1 MMNPDCGTAIL
12 YFSLSPKAQ
21 AQSKQWKGVSPALAR
36 KTQSKLFHHT
46 ESIIKKSGLPCI
58 HSDENNQ
65 RGDDFGSKL
74 SNAMEDVFSLGYN
87 SVIVL
92 GNDCPELN
100 QDIIQS
106 ADQYLKRSQIVIGP
120 SQSGGVY
127 LMGIEQSNFEKIA
140 FQKLPWQ
147 SKELQAALLG
157 YFNKYSA
164 ETALLPFL
172 ANLNHHRELSIFTG
186 LKRIHRSLVL
196 VFQALLK
203 CLQRH
208 SFQLK
213 SLQSSF
219 FLSPSISHRGPPAV
233 C

>member
-1 MMNPDCGTAIL
+1 MMNPKSGTAIL

-46 ESIIKKSGLPCI
+46 ESVIKKTGLPCI

-74 SNAMEDVFSLGYN
+74 SNAVEDVFSLGYN

-100 QDIIQS
+100 KDIIES
-106 ADQYLKRSQIVIGP
+106 AYQQLNKHQLVIGP

-127 LMGIEQSNFEKIA
+127 LMGIERCNFEKIA

-147 SKELQAALLG
+147 SKELQTALLG
-157 YFNKYSA
+157 YFNKYSV
-164 ETALLPFL
+164 EPEF
-172 ANLNHHRELSIFTG
+172 SG
-186 LKRIHRSLVL
+186 LKHIHRSLLL
-196 VFQALLK
+196 VFQALLQ

-208 SFQLK
+208 SYLLI
-213 SLQSSF
+213 SLQASF
-219 FLSPSISHRGPPAV
+219 FLSPSISHRGPPAD

>member
-12 YFSLSPKAQ
+12 YFSLSPQVQ
-21 AQSKQWKGVSPALAR
+21 AQSKQWKGVSHALAR
-36 KTQSKLFHHT
+36 KTQSKLYHHT
-46 ESIIKKSGLPCI
+46 EGIINKSGLPCI
-58 HSDENNQ
+58 HSDEKNQ
-65 RGDDFGSKL
+65 RGHDFGTRL
-74 SNAMEDVFSLGYN
+74 SNAIEDVFSIGYN

-120 SQSGGVY
+120 SQFGGVY
-127 LMGIEQSNFEKIA
+127 LMGFQQANFDKIA
-140 FQKLPWQ
+140 FQNLPWQ
-147 SKELQAALLG
+147 SKELQSSLLG
-157 YFNKYSA
+157 YLEKYS
-164 ETALLPFL
+164 EEKALLPFL

-196 VFQALLK
+196 VFQALSK